1 VADEPEREEVSEE
14 ELKKV
19 EQAAL
24 SKQLR
29 HRLDEYIAIIL
40 GVGAVLVLWFLQVM
54 GVY

>member
-1 VADEPEREEVSEE
+1 VTDEMEGREVSEE

-19 EQAAL
+19 EAAAA

-29 HRLDEYIAIIL
+29 HRLDEYVAIIL
-40 GVGAVLVLWFLQVM
+40 GVGAVLVLWFLQIM